1 MLNNLGILYSDTGR
15 LAEADKAFSEAL
27 TIRRDL
33 AARDPGAYR
42 PDVATTLNNLGLLH
56 SNTGRLAEADKA
68 FSEALTNRIKECQL
82 DLYADRTSAH
92 TMRANQLR
100 LWFASMAYVLVC
112 ALRRI
117 GLKHTR
123 IYRDLMSSNPTKYE
137 GQIASLT
144 KLLATIRGKSSE
156 PYPDPAQH

>member
-1 MLNNLGILYSDTGR
+1 MSSGR
-15 LAEADKAFSEAL
+15 SPRRVGWACPISPTWAITASASPACRSITDKVYSEAL
-27 TIRRDL
+27 AIRRDL
-33 AARDPGAYR
+33 AARDPSAYR
-42 PDVATTLNNLGLLH
+42 PTVATTLNNLGILY

-68 FSEALTNRIKECQL
+68 FSEALT
-82 DLYADRTSAH
+82 
-92 TMRANQLR
+92 
-100 LWFASMAYVLVC
+100 
-112 ALRRI
+112 
-117 GLKHTR
+117 